1 MGRPWRRGHLQRT
14 WDETNLKGVAPAM
27 RNEHGTDRK
36 RLPRIYRFSAFAPGQ
51 PPPVLCGHHGPVAVA
66 ELAVYPQSSQ
76 SGELPSAADDL
87 PMRRLEAEGE
97 P

>member
-1 MGRPWRRGHLQRT
+1 
-14 WDETNLKGVAPAM
+14 M
-27 RNEHGTDRK
+27 RNEYGTDWT
-36 RLPRIYRFSAFAPGQ
+36 RLPRVYRVNAFAQGVQ

-66 ELAVYPQSSQ
+66 ELALYAQSSQ
-76 SGELPSAADDL
+76 PGDLPSAADDL

>member
-1 MGRPWRRGHLQRT
+1 
-14 WDETNLKGVAPAM
+14 M

-36 RLPRIYRFSAFAPGQ
+36 RLPRGYRFSAFAQGVQ
-51 PPPVLCGHHGPVAVA
+51 PLSVLCGHHGPVAVA
-66 ELAVYPQSSQ
+66 ELALYAQSSQ
-76 SGELPSAADDL
+76 PGDLPSAADDL